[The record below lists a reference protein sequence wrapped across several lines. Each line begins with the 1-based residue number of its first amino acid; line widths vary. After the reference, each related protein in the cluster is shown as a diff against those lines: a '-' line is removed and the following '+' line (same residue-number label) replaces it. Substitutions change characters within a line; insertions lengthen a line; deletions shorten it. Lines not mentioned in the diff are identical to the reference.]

1 MSSGSLCG
9 WYCIDRDH
17 DCIRLRLRGGPCA
30 RQWTR
35 APWCSPEFRETR
47 FSTADN
53 NRVDS
58 IAWITGAGASTG
70 NLASNG
76 GPLHCNN
83 PLEFFGQSYGD
94 GGNSHPFLVV
104 SSVTSRWK
112 SPAGNT
118 LTGKT
123 KVNTG
128 VVCDF
133 RPRRAEPAPP
143 TRSKNRTAV
152 ENQMTVQRS
161 FSFKTVSNTSD
172 LRAYVPRLPIGA
184 YGAVSWPNAASVVQ
198 TGNAGSC
205 SGGCIVTD
213 WNGTWFA
220 EQTSAGQG
228 LVVIRNPKSG
238 PPALLVFDNN
248 SFSNSNNSAVAL
260 RLPAGGWLGTYR
272 ETENISVLRRNHLAG
287 VPPGQGP
294 AANRLHHALT
304 TSKLAARGHLFG
316 LHHRARLVQPVAV
329 ARPGPLRSAW
339 HSGRRRPSA
348 APRSPRARPA
358 GSWRR
363 SR

>member
-1 MSSGSLCG
+1 MSSAACVAGIVLIG
-9 WYCIDRDH
+9 ITTVF
-17 DCIRLRLRGGPCA
+17 DCAFAAGHVLDNGRVHVVFADPATG
-30 RQWTR
+30 
-35 APWCSPEFRETR
+35 

-53 NRVDS
+53 DRVDN
-58 IAWITGAGASTG
+58 IAWITSTGASTG

-76 GPLHCNN
+76 GPLHCND

-94 GGNSHPFLVV
+94 GGDSHPFLVV

-112 SPAGNT
+112 SPAGST

-133 RPRRAEPAPP
+133 APDGG
-143 TRSKNRTAV
+143 TSTTYTLEKSAGRI
-152 ENQMTVQRS
+152 NQMTVQRS

-184 YGAVSWPNAASVVQ
+184 YGAVSWPNAAGVVQ

-238 PPALLVFDNN
+238 PPALLVFDND

-260 RLPAGGWLGTYR
+260 RLPTGGWLGTYR
-272 ETENISVLRRNHLAG
+272 ETENLCFFDATTW
-287 VPPGQGP
+287 P
-294 AANRLHHALT
+294 ASRQAKGLLPTGCT
-304 TSKLAARGHLFG
+304 T
-316 LHHRARLVQPVAV
+316 P
-329 ARPGPLRSAW
+329 
-339 HSGRRRPSA
+339 
-348 APRSPRARPA
+348 
-358 GSWRR
+358 
-363 SR
+363 